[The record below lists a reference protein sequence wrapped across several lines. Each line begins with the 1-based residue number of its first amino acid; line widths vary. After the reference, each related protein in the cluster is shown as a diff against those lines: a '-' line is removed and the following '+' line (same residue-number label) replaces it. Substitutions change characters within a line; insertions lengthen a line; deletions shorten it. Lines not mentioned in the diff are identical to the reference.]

1 MATDDRLPTPTLHQT
16 HHLSRFISKP
26 IFGTQRGR
34 FPHHTTPRMN
44 GDPITIATLNTRS
57 LGHGFTGR
65 RKRKEIKSLFR
76 QTTPT
81 TDILLL
87 QETKIPETVCLKQAQ
102 IIEFKGGSS
111 LWTESSFS
119 ARTCKFKGG
128 TWIVLASSMSS
139 IVTHHGILYPGR
151 AQFVVLNISPRLQL
165 GIINVYGFSH
175 TGARAM
181 MW

>member
-1 MATDDRLPTPTLHQT
+1 
-16 HHLSRFISKP
+16 
-26 IFGTQRGR
+26 
-34 FPHHTTPRMN
+34 MN

-87 QETKIPETVCLKQAQ
+87 QETKIPETVCLKQARF
-102 IIEFKGGSS
+102 IEFKGGSS

-128 TWIVLASSMSS
+128 TGIVLASSMSS